1 MSRNL
6 PWLLPAVFSFFPY
19 SMLRLAR
26 IDLLS
31 SFVICGVLLFAAAMW
46 VLERR
51 RAAKQLALR
60 CALGKQIGEFWED
73 LTVSPPERIET
84 AIRKGLEG
92 IAKVADADRICWYEL
107 NEQSGEL
114 RCLFSATGIAQPV
127 FSAASISPE
136 QLPFIAKTLIRHE
149 PIVLRRMADLPSAAT
164 RDGEFLKD
172 LEVASLLLIPSSSQ
186 GKIRGVLGLASQTR
200 NHHWSG
206 DVVYQLECIANVI
219 CAIMDRR
226 LAQELME
233 ETEER
238 FRCLYEQASIGI
250 AIKADDGRIL
260 HANPALC
267 AMIGYD
273 EAELLLLNKGSIS
286 HPADQ
291 ENEKVLVEELR
302 ERCRA
307 SYRVEKRFF
316 RKDGSLMWGEVT
328 TSLLHRARGA
338 PLIIDMVTDVSA
350 RRMAEESLR
359 QRDRDLRKLAGHL
372 ISAQEE
378 ERGRISRELHDD
390 IGHRLSMLAMEVDM
404 GLRGRKRLEPRDEA
418 ALLRKVRQG
427 LEHITTDVHGL
438 SHALH
443 SSSLK
448 YCGLAVALRDLCA
461 KYSHNYSLD
470 VEIETQ
476 GLESGVPQHIAL
488 CLFRVAQEAMANA
501 LKHSGSKKIVL
512 SVLRRSDQI
521 CLVIKDFGVGFDPQ
535 AQTPGIG
542 LLTMRER
549 LRTCGGAMQVTSF
562 PNCGTEIRA
571 ELVIED
577 ELAARATAAVE
588 TLM

>member
-1 MSRNL
+1 
-6 PWLLPAVFSFFPY
+6 
-19 SMLRLAR
+19 
-26 IDLLS
+26 
-31 SFVICGVLLFAAAMW
+31 MW
-46 VLERR
+46 ILERR
-51 RAAKQLALR
+51 RGAKQRALR
-60 CALGKQIGEFWED
+60 CALGKQIAEFWED
-73 LTVSPPERIET
+73 LTVSAPGQIET

-92 IAKVADADRICWYEL
+92 IAKVADVDRICWYEL

-114 RCLFSATGIAQPV
+114 RCLFSASSIAEPV

-136 QLPFIAKTLIRHE
+136 QLPFIAKALMRHE
-149 PIVLRRMADLPSAAT
+149 PIVLRRMEDLPSAAA

-206 DVVYQLECIANVI
+206 DVVYPLECIANVI
-219 CAIMDRR
+219 SAIMDRR
-226 LAQELME
+226 LTQELME

-250 AIKADDGRIL
+250 AIKTDQGRIV

-273 EAELLLLNKGSIS
+273 EAELLKKGSIS

-291 ENEKVLVEELR
+291 ENEKVLFNELR
-302 ERCRA
+302 ERSRA
-307 SYRVEKRFF
+307 NYRLEKRFF

-328 TSLLHRARGA
+328 TSLLQRARGA

-359 QRDRDLRKLAGHL
+359 QRDRDLHKLAGRL

-378 ERGRISRELHDD
+378 ERSRISRELHDD

-427 LEHITTDVHGL
+427 LERITTDVHGL

-470 VEIETQ
+470 VEMETQ

-577 ELAARATAAVE
+577 ERATRATAAVQ
-588 TLM
+588 TVM